1 MRAWQRAR
9 THTWTG
15 SRVHTRRWG
24 TSCSQTTALPARP
37 CAECCGKWGRGA
49 FCAQQRRTA
58 EMCQGRADGHP
69 VPSGRVVGMKP
80 GHDVHVWTSCTLSHK
95 PPPASAPTSER
106 EHGGGQGRSVDGDGN
121 VEATRG
127 AGQVTTAVTV
137 RSEGPAGQ
145 QGPEAGWRGGERGRP
160 RRVG

>member
-1 MRAWQRAR
+1 MAEGAYAHLDGQPSAHQAVGHLLLADDSPARTSLCRVLREVGPRCILCPTETDGRNVPGEGGWTPGALGASGRYEAGTRRAR
-9 THTWTG
+9 VDFMH
-15 SRVHTRRWG
+15 
-24 TSCSQTTALPARP
+24 
-37 CAECCGKWGRGA
+37 
-49 FCAQQRRTA
+49 
-58 EMCQGRADGHP
+58 M
-69 VPSGRVVGMKP
+69 
-80 GHDVHVWTSCTLSHK
+80 SHK